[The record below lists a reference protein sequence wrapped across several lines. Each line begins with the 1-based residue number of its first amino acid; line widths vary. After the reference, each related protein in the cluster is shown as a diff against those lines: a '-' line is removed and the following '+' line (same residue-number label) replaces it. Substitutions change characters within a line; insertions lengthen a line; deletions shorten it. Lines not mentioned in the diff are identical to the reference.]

1 MSGGAVAPYAFRWPT
16 IRSRSTLPETARY
29 DGVEEVLERNIRWA
43 ASKSTRNLF
52 RRKSNARR
60 AVAFKSFGPDNN
72 MQLYN
77 RGIRRRLAPGPM
89 CILPGKPVLRY
100 GDEIGMGGNLSARAQ
115 LPAVR
120 KEVLCGADL
129 L

>member
-60 AVAFKSFGPDNN
+60 AVVFKSFGPDNN
-72 MQLYN
+72 MQLYIAESVDGSRPARCALAGNAGPALWRGN
-77 RGIRRRLAPGPM
+77 RHGRRSLCPSGIASRT
-89 CILPGKPVLRY
+89 
-100 GDEIGMGGNLSARAQ
+100 
-115 LPAVR
+115 
-120 KEVLCGADL
+120 
-129 L
+129 